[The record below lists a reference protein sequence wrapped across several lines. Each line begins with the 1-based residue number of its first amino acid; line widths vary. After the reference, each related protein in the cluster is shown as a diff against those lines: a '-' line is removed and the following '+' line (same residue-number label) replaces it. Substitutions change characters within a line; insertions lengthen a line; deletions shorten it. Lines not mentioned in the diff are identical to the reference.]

1 MKKWELLSKSELEN
15 IINSSCSYS
24 EVAHK
29 IGYTAKCGGIN
40 KHVKELINFYKFDV
54 SHFKGQHWARNK
66 FDYSRFKYGNN
77 IRPANFLDAIAHLR
91 GRKCESCCLE
101 TWLNNPIKLEVHHK
115 DGDRLN
121 NNLDNLQLLCPNCH
135 SFTDTWR
142 GGNNKSRKYV
152 TDDTL
157 IENLKNSK
165 SIYQALIKSNL
176 RTTGGDYKRARK
188 LINKYNIIVG
198 EFYK

>member
-1 MKKWELLSKSELEN
+1 MKLYEKLTKEELCKIVE
-15 IINSSCSYS
+15 SSHSYT
-24 EVAHK
+24 EV
-29 IGYTAKCGGIN
+29 TLKCG
-40 KHVKELINFYKFDV
+40 YKGTSTGKILRGVIERNNFDV
-54 SHFKGQHWARNK
+54 SHFNQNWALKNK

-77 IRPANFLDAIAHLR
+77 IRPANCLDAIAHLR
-91 GRKCESCCLE
+91 GRKCESCGLE

-121 NNLDNLQLLCPNCH
+121 NNLDNLQLLCPNYH

-152 TDDTL
+152 TDDVL

-165 SIYQALIKSNL
+165 SIRQALIKSNL
-176 RTTGGDYKRARK
+176 TPKGANYIRINE